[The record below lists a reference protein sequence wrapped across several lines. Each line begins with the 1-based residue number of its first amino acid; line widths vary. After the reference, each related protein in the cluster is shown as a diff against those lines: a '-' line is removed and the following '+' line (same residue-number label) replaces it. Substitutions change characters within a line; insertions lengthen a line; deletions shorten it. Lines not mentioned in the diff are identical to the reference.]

1 MNTKLCFSLEHENV
15 IKSSNVDNIIF
26 TTPHN
31 FTKFWSTR
39 ELTILRLIFPVFH
52 EFTTLFQSKVSQFRL
67 CFGQRLVIFYGFKI
81 VNVFWK
87 MSDVDNFA
95 PTNHSPNNRLF
106 LEFLVKLSGLLFIK
120 KLFSLLKCFNF
131 LREPEPPSDSGIL
144 RPRRGSSFPPFFDKN
159 ISKTHTFCWF
169 RWQKIWRKFFEN
181 SEFSFKN
188 QVPIPRKSIF
198 LKGFRITF

>member
-26 TTPHN
+26 TKPHN
-31 FTKFWSTR
+31 FIKFWSTR
-39 ELTILRLIFPVFH
+39 ELTVLRLIFPVFH

-67 CFGQRLVIFYGFKI
+67 CCGQRLVSFKI
-81 VNVFWK
+81 GNIFWK
-87 MSDVDNFA
+87 MSDFDNFA

-106 LEFLVKLSGLLFIK
+106 LEFLVKLSGLLLIK

-131 LREPEPPSDSGIL
+131 FREPEPPSDSGIL
-144 RPRRGSSFPPFFDKN
+144 RPRRGSSFTPFFDKK

-169 RWQKIWRKFFEN
+169 CW
-181 SEFSFKN
+181 
-188 QVPIPRKSIF
+188 
-198 LKGFRITF
+198 